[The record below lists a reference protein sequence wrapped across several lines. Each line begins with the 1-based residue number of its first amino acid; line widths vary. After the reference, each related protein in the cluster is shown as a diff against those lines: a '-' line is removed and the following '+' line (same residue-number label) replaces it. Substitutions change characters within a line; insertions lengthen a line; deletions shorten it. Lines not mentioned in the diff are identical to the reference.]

1 MTPPIILPGQP
12 EIPELTVEQ
21 QINLLANQLVRII
34 QRQQAFEQVI
44 GAAVAQLAV
53 GLGIIEMPE
62 EEAPAEQ
69 PEES

>member
-12 EIPELTVEQ
+12 EIPELTIDQKIEM
-21 QINLLANQLVRII
+21 LAGRLVAVI
-34 QRQQAFEQVI
+34 QRQQAFEQVL
-44 GAAVAQLAV
+44 GTAVAQLAI